1 MIIEMDIMVKML
13 MSFEA
18 FLILKKKFIPN
29 SKNNGISV
37 YMAGYI
43 LNADKNSPWNKNA
56 MALCAP
62 QPGHSKPKKVLVK
75 QGSMYCSNEAIN

>member
-1 MIIEMDIMVKML
+1 MIIEMDMMVKIL

-43 LNADKNSPWNKNA
+43 LNADKNSP
-56 MALCAP
+56 
-62 QPGHSKPKKVLVK
+62 
-75 QGSMYCSNEAIN
+75 